1 MLFGLPWP
9 VFALSLATGLGMT
22 LAVMSVT
29 VTPSA
34 GLQTAPEPWLA
45 SVPYGLQ
52 FCATMLAAYPLTA
65 LFATFGRKPVV
76 LASIV
81 LGVLAGIFSYLGVR
95 SDSFLLLCLGTCSL
109 GVFMAA
115 LASLRFAA
123 SELVT
128 EDNRARALALTN
140 FGGTFAAIL
149 GPSLAILAPS
159 LLQMDFRQA
168 VYLMMI
174 VVVLV
179 MSLLVLVT
187 PFGTKPAPPL
197 SRLNLSLAIHKQPLR
212 RCSSER
218 YSCSSRSVGP
228 QATAS

>member
-76 LASIV
+76 LASVV

-95 SDSFLLLCLGTCSL
+95 SDSFLPA
-109 GVFMAA
+109 M
-115 LASLRFAA
+115 
-123 SELVT
+123 
-128 EDNRARALALTN
+128 
-140 FGGTFAAIL
+140 
-149 GPSLAILAPS
+149 PWH
-159 LLQMDFRQA
+159 
-168 VYLMMI
+168 
-174 VVVLV
+174 
-179 MSLLVLVT
+179 LLVGGIYGSWPV
-187 PFGTKPAPPL
+187 
-197 SRLNLSLAIHKQPLR
+197 SLCRQ
-212 RCSSER
+212 
-218 YSCSSRSVGP
+218 
-228 QATAS
+228 